1 MNKYSMFCVAVF
13 ELLSRKCN
21 DSKYKDLFEFNY
33 NSSMLRIKYVTVII
47 DIVHY
52 NDERLICEVY
62 NSNDSIVY
70 DDVESVKNEII
81 ELVNAFNQKQ

>member
-13 ELLSRKCN
+13 ELLSKKCN
-21 DSKYKDLFEFNY
+21 DSKFKGMFEFNY
-33 NSSMLRIKYVTVII
+33 NSSILRIKYVTVII

-52 NDERLICEVY
+52 NDERLICDVY
-62 NSNDSIVY
+62 NSNDNIVY
-70 DDVESVKNEII
+70 DEVESVKEEII